1 MFGASL
7 RINSGLS
14 HLSLRKQVFLLV
26 LLITIMA
33 GAVMAVFGKQQ
44 ARDATR
50 EEAELRAKALADV
63 AALLVVDHLQAGEDA
78 RLKAVLSGLM
88 DGSSIQRI
96 EIRDTRRNRVLTFAW
111 PKRPDGMATGA
122 RPLSMEIASQG
133 VLTERLGQVR
143 RPVEVNWEG
152 ETQLWVT
159 RPLGK
164 DPEGDFL
171 GVVLSDSD
179 IENHENG
186 VMRDQLLLGLGFT
199 LLTSLTLYWLLSR
212 TLQPV
217 AHLARHMR
225 HYRGEEGD
233 TWHGHASS
241 REVEEIASA
250 YESMRLRLQQQM
262 QIMRV
267 GRELLSA
274 ILETAPSGVVVVN
287 GEGRVRM
294 ANRVARR
301 QFLIAG
307 GQDQGESGPLIEW
320 LLPELGDKL
329 KATYRADAQ
338 EDAQGWRTIAQ
349 SLNGERFVAQVHMA
363 ALTVE
368 GWPDHVLSVRDITR
382 EVESSRQIEL
392 RTQRLNSVLEL
403 NTEGVVLF
411 SAQRQLVYLNPQMR
425 TYLADLE
432 SSYLSNLPLQAL
444 ERMLC
449 DTSTRTRPYIPID
462 EMAPPVP
469 LTFALAGNPERVLT
483 RTWRQTQGGD
493 NELVMF
499 FQDITEQETV
509 ARMKSEF
516 LSSAAHEL
524 RTPLTSIL
532 GFSDLMLQHEIS
544 GEEQQEL
551 LQTIRD
557 QSALLVNIIN
567 EMLDLSRIE
576 SRQGQDFSPCACSV
590 QQACRLAASS
600 VRFPGDTR
608 EVVQGHDDP
617 HLQAWVDPEKL
628 HQVLINLLSNAYKF
642 SPGGG
647 EIAVGTR
654 REIRGGQEMAVIEV
668 RDHGMGISADVL
680 EHVYERF
687 FRADKSGHI
696 PGTGLGLALVKQIVE
711 LSGGSVHITSTVGLG
726 TTVTVA
732 LPLSLIHI

>member
-1 MFGASL
+1 M
-7 RINSGLS
+7 S

-732 LPLSLIHI
+732 LPLAPRAST

>member
-1 MFGASL
+1 M
-7 RINSGLS
+7 
-14 HLSLRKQVFLLV
+14 
-26 LLITIMA
+26 
-33 GAVMAVFGKQQ
+33 
-44 ARDATR
+44 
-50 EEAELRAKALADV
+50 
-63 AALLVVDHLQAGEDA
+63 
-78 RLKAVLSGLM
+78 
-88 DGSSIQRI
+88 
-96 EIRDTRRNRVLTFAW
+96 
-111 PKRPDGMATGA
+111 
-122 RPLSMEIASQG
+122 
-133 VLTERLGQVR
+133 
-143 RPVEVNWEG
+143 
-152 ETQLWVT
+152 
-159 RPLGK
+159 
-164 DPEGDFL
+164 
-171 GVVLSDSD
+171 
-179 IENHENG
+179 
-186 VMRDQLLLGLGFT
+186 
-199 LLTSLTLYWLLSR
+199 
-212 TLQPV
+212 
-217 AHLARHMR
+217 
-225 HYRGEEGD
+225 
-233 TWHGHASS
+233 
-241 REVEEIASA
+241 
-250 YESMRLRLQQQM
+250 
-262 QIMRV
+262 
-267 GRELLSA
+267 
-274 ILETAPSGVVVVN
+274 
-287 GEGRVRM
+287 
-294 ANRVARR
+294 
-301 QFLIAG
+301 
-307 GQDQGESGPLIEW
+307 
-320 LLPELGDKL
+320 LPELGDKL

-732 LPLSLIHI
+732 LPLAPRAST

>member
-608 EVVQGHDDP
+608 EVVQGHDC
-617 HLQAWVDPEKL
+617 
-628 HQVLINLLSNAYKF
+628 LLYT
-642 SPGGG
+642 SPSP
-647 EIAVGTR
+647 
-654 REIRGGQEMAVIEV
+654 
-668 RDHGMGISADVL
+668 RD
-680 EHVYERF
+680 
-687 FRADKSGHI
+687 
-696 PGTGLGLALVKQIVE
+696 
-711 LSGGSVHITSTVGLG
+711 
-726 TTVTVA
+726 
-732 LPLSLIHI
+732 